1 MRLFRLLLHE
11 AHYCL
16 RDPRRF
22 IFLFLA
28 SMIYMFIFGVLYDP
42 GMVKSIPTVSFNEDG
57 SRLGRHYLQQL
68 EDNDSYGTIEYVA
81 SLEDLQQSLLNHRAY
96 IGVMIPRRF
105 AEDAKQGQQTSVLFL
120 VDGQNLVTTSIA
132 ARDGETVTE
141 KFSNRLAAKQLS
153 LRLGVDET
161 YLLHKIE
168 PMHTTLRVLGNPT
181 QDYSWFFLIGLAT
194 AAFQQGLFFAAAATL
209 FQKETPAIELLPL
222 GVRIAAKVLFVYLM
236 ALVSFGLMLTV
247 MHEVLEL
254 PLKAGTFE
262 LFGIGAAFSLAVVGL
277 GFLAAGLF
285 PTELSF
291 VCVSLIYPVMGF
303 VLSGYT
309 WPSLAMPRAIQ
320 LFADIFPQTWFMNTF
335 RDLLLIGGTY
345 QLQEHLLVLLLMG
358 AVLLPAAC
366 WSACRRLR
374 KIRRES
380 SLA

>member
-68 EDNDSYGTIEYVA
+68 EDNDSYGTIEDVA

-105 AEDAKQGQQTSVLFL
+105 AEDAKQGRQTSVLFL

-132 ARDGETVTE
+132 ARDGETVSE
-141 KFSNRLAAKQLS
+141 KFSNRLAAKQLA

-181 QDYSWFFLIGLAT
+181 
-194 AAFQQGLFFAAAATL
+194 
-209 FQKETPAIELLPL
+209 
-222 GVRIAAKVLFVYLM
+222 
-236 ALVSFGLMLTV
+236 
-247 MHEVLEL
+247 
-254 PLKAGTFE
+254 
-262 LFGIGAAFSLAVVGL
+262 
-277 GFLAAGLF
+277 
-285 PTELSF
+285 
-291 VCVSLIYPVMGF
+291 
-303 VLSGYT
+303 
-309 WPSLAMPRAIQ
+309 
-320 LFADIFPQTWFMNTF
+320 
-335 RDLLLIGGTY
+335 
-345 QLQEHLLVLLLMG
+345 
-358 AVLLPAAC
+358 
-366 WSACRRLR
+366 
-374 KIRRES
+374 
-380 SLA
+380 